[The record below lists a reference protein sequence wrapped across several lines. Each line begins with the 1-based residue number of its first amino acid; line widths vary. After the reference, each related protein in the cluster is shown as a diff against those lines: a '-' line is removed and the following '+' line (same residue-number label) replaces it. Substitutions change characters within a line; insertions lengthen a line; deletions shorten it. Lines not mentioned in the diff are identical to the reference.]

1 MARVEGWRV
10 TAEHKEGTLNLSK
23 ELESDEYTGCT
34 RRRRAFQQ
42 KQSSGKGQEAC
53 KRRVCLKKGGQC
65 GVAGQWGLW
74 GHEKDL
80 VEKKQLE
87 MQKRVGPSY

>member
-1 MARVEGWRV
+1 M
-10 TAEHKEGTLNLSK
+10 
-23 ELESDEYTGCT
+23 
-34 RRRRAFQQ
+34 FQQ

-53 KRRVCLKKGGQC
+53 KRRACLKKGGQC
-65 GVAGQWGLW
+65 GVAGEWGLW
-74 GHEKDL
+74 GPEKDL